1 MSTPI
6 QCPNCGHLF
15 DAEEALSG
23 KVEAHFKQ
31 EYERRR
37 EELAENYRTEREKLQ
52 AQSQKLEAEREQL
65 KRQQEEQRD
74 LINKALEEKK
84 QAWEAQ
90 QKAALEEEKKKWV
103 SEAQSAQ
110 NERIKL
116 LEEENARKQSE
127 NLALKQKEL
136 EMLKK
141 QQELRD
147 KEAELQLQVQK
158 QLLEGERAIEE
169 KIRQQ
174 ENEKFLLKEKE
185 WAIKLEAQRKLAEEM
200 QRKSEQGSMQ
210 LQGEVQE
217 LALEEVL
224 QRQFPYD
231 RIEEV
236 PKGIRGADCLQVVYN
251 TRQQMCGSIVYE
263 SKRTKHFAG
272 DWIAKLKQDQVACKA
287 DIAVIVTETLPS
299 DMLRFGQREGVW
311 ICGFHE
317 VGSLVLALREALI
330 RTQDVRQSQENQG
343 GKMELLYRYLTGN
356 EFRQTVERIAENYKS
371 MTEQLEA
378 EKRSMQRIWSQR
390 EKQIWSVQENLVSLF
405 GSIQGI
411 AGKELPG
418 IPLFEL
424 GPGTEV

>member
-31 EYERRR
+31 EYDKRR
-37 EELAENYRTEREKLQ
+37 EELAIQFRTEREKLETR
-52 AQSQKLEAEREQL
+52 SQQLEAERELL

-74 LINKALEEKK
+74 LINKALEDKK
-84 QAWEAQ
+84 REWEAQ
-90 QKAALEEEKKKWV
+90 QKAALEEVKKKWA
-103 SEAQSAQ
+103 SEAEAA
-110 NERIKL
+110 NAERIKL
-116 LEEENARKQSE
+116 LEEENAKKQSE
-127 NLALKQKEL
+127 NQALRQKEL

-158 QLLEGERAIEE
+158 QLLEGERAIED

-174 ENEKFLLKEKE
+174 ENEKYLLKEKE
-185 WAIKLEAQRKLAEEM
+185 WAKKLEDQRRLAEEM

-224 QRQFPYD
+224 QRYFPYD
-231 RIEEV
+231 RIAEV
-236 PKGIRGADCLQVVYN
+236 PKGIRGADCLQIVHN
-251 TRQQMCGSIVYE
+251 NRQQVCGSIVYE

-299 DMLRFGQREGVW
+299 DMLRFGQKEGVW

-317 VGSLVLALREALI
+317 VGSLAMALREALI
-330 RTQDVRQSQENQG
+330 RTQEVRQSQENQG

-356 EFRQTVERIAENYKS
+356 EFRQTVERIAENYRA
-371 MTEQLEA
+371 MTEQLDA

-390 EKQIWSVQENLVSLF
+390 EKQIWSVQENLLSLF

-418 IPLFEL
+418 IPMLEL
-424 GPGTEV
+424 GEGEG